1 MGWIIPLLPAV
12 FAAASTSIAGYE
24 LANQPSAPKPPSVPT
39 APAPLTAQQ
48 SNAVKAN
55 VGGQLPN
62 LQALTG
68 GSLSPETSSVLAQLA
83 AGTAGDPQTSG
94 LTQQVINQFFG
105 LGAPGNT
112 GLAPSGGLTPST
124 SLPSLSSATSSPG
137 LIDRGLN
144 DVFQGFGG
152 A

>member
-1 MGWIIPLLPAV
+1 MPPAIVPIITAIA
-12 FAAASTSIAGYE
+12 AAASTSLAGYE
-24 LANQPSAPKPPSVPT
+24 LANQPGSPKPPSST
-39 APAPLTAQQ
+39 TPAPLTATQG
-48 SNAVKAN
+48 NAVKAS

-68 GSLSPETSSVLAQLA
+68 GSLSPETSAVLAQLA
-83 AGTAGDPQTSG
+83 SGTAGDPQTAG

-105 LGAPGNT
+105 LGTPGNT
-112 GLAPSGGLTPST
+112 GLTPST
-124 SLPSLSSATSSPG
+124 SAPSPGSTTLATNSPG

-152 A
+152 ANV